1 MAKIQIKSETI
12 TLISAETPA
21 IGEDKKLRRE
31 ESARRVAFFSE
42 KSYLCKDM
50 ASGSETHFE

>member
-12 TLISAETPA
+12 TLISAETLA
-21 IGEDKKLRRE
+21 IGDKKLRRE
-31 ESARRVAFFSE
+31 ERARRVAFFSG

-50 ASGSETHFE
+50 VSGSKIHY